1 VDTYIGS
8 KAASKQT
15 SLTRESIIA
24 TASFALQTEVNG
36 MAFVATRDSTF
47 EIILKDGFK
56 VEPGS
61 TFVCGF
67 HGLGEVGFL
76 STAHLTRAL
85 EAERVGYI
93 KSDMLPLFVSME
105 NERLVLPFELYWY
118 AEKKLV
124 FLVPRF
130 QPHSSEQWG
139 WIDRL
144 AEWITASKF
153 SESLLLGGLDASFKE
168 DEEEMRCVPTS
179 AYSEQ
184 LEKWSVPILEEGLFV
199 AGPLALLLAELEM
212 REQAAL
218 GLLTYATRGRPDPK
232 SAATMLEK
240 INEVY
245 GVEANVEQLLEESRE
260 IERLEKMRQSIES
273 SDHSSDMFV

>member
-1 VDTYIGS
+1 
-8 KAASKQT
+8 
-15 SLTRESIIA
+15 
-24 TASFALQTEVNG
+24 
-36 MAFVATRDSTF
+36 MAFVATRESTF
-47 EIILKDGFK
+47 EIIVKKGFK
-56 VEPGS
+56 FEPGS

-85 EAERVGYI
+85 NAERVGFI

-105 NERLVLPFELYWY
+105 NERLVLPFEIYWY
-118 AEKKLV
+118 AEKKMV

-144 AEWITASKF
+144 AEWIAKNKF
-153 SESLLLGGLDASFKE
+153 AEALLLGGLDASFKE
-168 DEEEMRCVPTS
+168 GEDEMRCVPTTAFAS
-179 AYSEQ
+179 R
-184 LEKWSVPILEEGLFV
+184 LDKWSVPLLEEGLFV

-212 REQAAL
+212 RDQAAL

-240 INEVY
+240 INEMY

-273 SDHSSDMFV
+273 SDRSSDMFV